1 MASSSSSSSVVVC
14 VGVVGRCIIFSG
26 GSGSVS
32 GRGCCW
38 LCWCCGLVVKGIEI
52 LIEELDC
59 DAVQNDCQGD
69 VFAFCI
75 HILGICLLLD
85 PGILVVS
92 LQTAES

>member
-1 MASSSSSSSVVVC
+1 M
-14 VGVVGRCIIFSG
+14 
-26 GSGSVS
+26 
-32 GRGCCW
+32 
-38 LCWCCGLVVKGIEI
+38 KGIEI

-59 DAVQNDCQGD
+59 DAVQNGCQGD